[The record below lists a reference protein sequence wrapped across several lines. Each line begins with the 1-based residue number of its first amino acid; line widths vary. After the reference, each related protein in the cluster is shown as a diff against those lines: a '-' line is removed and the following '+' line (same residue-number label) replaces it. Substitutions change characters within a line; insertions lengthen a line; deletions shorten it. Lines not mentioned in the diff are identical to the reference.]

1 MMKHKES
8 FLNYL
13 KNQKRYSAR
22 TIRAYSDDLEQFY
35 SFCGISPDGE
45 QILHVD
51 HRQIRKW
58 IASMMENH
66 ISARSVRRKI
76 SALKSYFR
84 YLCKQGIVS
93 DNPVKRITL
102 PKIEKKLPVFVSA
115 EHMNRLL
122 DQTEFGTD
130 FKGLRNRL
138 IIDLFYQTGIRLSEL
153 MNLRTVDIDGF
164 SMQLKVLGK
173 RNKERIVPI
182 LKNLKD
188 SMNEYLVE
196 RDKIETKS
204 GNFLFITEKGNQM
217 YPKLIYRIVN
227 NYLRLITTIDKKS
240 PHVLRHTFATHML
253 NAGADLNAIKEIL
266 GHSNLSAT
274 EIYTHNTFKKLK
286 SIYKQAHPR
295 A

>member
-1 MMKHKES
+1 MKHRES
-8 FLNYL
+8 FLKYL
-13 KNQKRYSAR
+13 KNQKRYSVR
-22 TIRAYSDDLEQFY
+22 TLRAYSDDLEQFCA
-35 SFCGISPDGE
+35 FCRFTCEEE
-45 QILHVD
+45 QILQVD
-51 HRQIRKW
+51 HKQIRKW
-58 IASMMENH
+58 VASMMDNH

-76 SALKSYFR
+76 SALKTFYR
-84 YLCKQGIVS
+84 YLHKEGQVS
-93 DNPVKRITL
+93 DNPVKRIVL
-102 PKIEKKLPVFVSA
+102 PKIEKKLPVFVSTD
-115 EHMNRLL
+115 HMNTLL
-122 DQTEFGTD
+122 DNTEFGID

-153 MNLRTVDIDGF
+153 LNLKIVDIN
-164 SMQLKVLGK
+164 SYNRQLKVLGK
-173 RNKERIVPI
+173 RNKERIIPI
-182 LKNLKD
+182 AKGLET
-188 SMNEYLVE
+188 SINEYLDE
-196 RDKIETKS
+196 RKKIEN
-204 GNFLFITEKGNQM
+204 GVQDFLFITEKGNQM

-227 NYLRLITTIDKKS
+227 NYLRLVTTVEKKS